1 MRGVANVHPMTAEM
15 ALQLGRALA
24 YLVRSGPHR
33 HRIVVGK
40 DTRLS
45 GYMLE
50 QAIASGIC
58 SMGVDVMLSGPL
70 PTPGIAFLT
79 ESMRAD
85 AGVVIS
91 ASHNPYQD
99 NGIKFFS
106 RDGFKLPDEL
116 ELQIERLVLDGDE
129 GDAGA
134 QDFRA
139 LRPTATRIGKAKR
152 IDDAIGRYVVFLK
165 SLFPK
170 DLTLDGLTVVVDC
183 AHGAAYHVAPAV
195 FEELGAKVIPIGV
208 KPDGTNI
215 NDGCGAIHPEG
226 MARAIQKHGADL
238 GLALDGDADRVI
250 LADEQGRVVDGDAI
264 MALVGRDL
272 IRQGTLAKR
281 TVVATVMSNL
291 GLERALAPVKG
302 RVVRTAVG
310 DRYVVEE
317 MRRSGYNFGGEQSG
331 HLIFLDHVTTGDGV
345 AAALNV
351 LAVMQREGRP
361 LSELARCFEPV
372 PQALVNVAVREKRPL
387 AELPAVA
394 RAIARGREG
403 ARGGGAR
410 PRPVLRDREQGPRAR
425 RGAGR
430 EADPRARRGDRGR
443 AAQGARVAPARSRG
457 RATRPGARFWVRFP
471 ACPLASASTSTTS
484 RRSASPAARST
495 PTRWPPR
502 CSRSSAAPTRSPSTC
517 ARTAGT
523 SRSGTS
529 RSCAAPSRPG
539 STSRWPRRRRW

>member
-1 MRGVANVHPMTAEM
+1 MSIRENETRHRRSPRANGAARAPAARNDARGLSVPATRRLFGTDGVRGVANIHPMTAEM

-24 YLVRSGPHR
+24 YIVRNGPHR

-50 QAIASGIC
+50 QAIASGIS
-58 SMGVDVMLSGPL
+58 SMGVDVMLCGPL

-106 RDGFKLPDEL
+106 REGFKLPDEM
-116 ELQIERLVLDGDE
+116 ELRIERLVLDAE
-129 GDAGA
+129 GDAGSE
-134 QDFRA
+134 DFRA

-165 SLFPK
+165 SLLPK

-195 FEELGAKVIPIGV
+195 FEELGAKVIPLGV

-215 NDGCGAIHPEG
+215 NDDCGAVHPEG
-226 MARAIQKHGADL
+226 MVRAIRRHGADL

-250 LADEQGRVVDGDAI
+250 LADEKGRIVDGDAI
-264 MALVGRDL
+264 MAVVGRDL
-272 IRQGTLAKR
+272 IRRGTLAKR

-291 GLERALAPVKG
+291 GLERALAGVRG
-302 RVVRTAVG
+302 RVVRTVVG

-351 LAVMQREGRP
+351 LAVMQREHKP
-361 LSELARCFEPV
+361 LSALARCFEPV
-372 PQALVNVAVREKRPL
+372 PQALVNVVVRDKRPL
-387 AELPAVA
+387 SDLPEVG
-394 RAIARGREG
+394 RAISSVERALGSDGR
-403 ARGGGAR
+403 
-410 PRPVLRDREQGPRAR
+410 VL
-425 RGAGR
+425 
-430 EADPRARRGDRGR
+430 
-443 AAQGARVAPARSRG
+443 
-457 RATRPGARFWVRFP
+457 VRF
-471 ACPLASASTSTTS
+471 
-484 RRSASPAARST
+484 
-495 PTRWPPR
+495 
-502 CSRSSAAPTRSPSTC
+502 
-517 ARTAGT
+517 
-523 SRSGTS
+523 SGTENKV
-529 RSCAAPSRPG
+529 RVLVEGPDAKRIRAHADLIAGEIRKAIG
-539 STSRWPRRRRW
+539 

>member
-1 MRGVANVHPMTAEM
+1 MPIDESPTMRSRRAIGANGAARARAPRNEARPAPAAAPALRRLFGTDGVRGVANVYPMTAEM

-24 YLVRSGPHR
+24 YIVRNGPHR

-106 RDGFKLPDEL
+106 REGFKLPDDMEVR
-116 ELQIERLVLDGDE
+116 IERLVLD
-129 GDAGA
+129 AA
-134 QDFRA
+134 QDADEEFRA

-195 FEELGAKVIPIGV
+195 FEELGAKVIPLGV
-208 KPDGTNI
+208 RPDGKNI
-215 NDGCGAIHPEG
+215 NDGCGAVHPEG

-250 LADEQGRVVDGDAI
+250 LADEKGRVVDGDAI
-264 MALVGRDL
+264 MAIVGRDL
-272 IRQGTLAKR
+272 LRRGTLAKR

-291 GLERALAPVKG
+291 GLERALADVRGK
-302 RVVRTAVG
+302 VVRTAVG
-310 DRYVVEE
+310 DRYVVDE
-317 MRRSGYNFGGEQSG
+317 MRRAGYNFGGEQSG

-361 LSELARCFEPV
+361 LSELARCFEPL

-387 AELPAVA
+387 SDLPEVG
-394 RAIARGREG
+394 RAIAAVEKALGADGR
-403 ARGGGAR
+403 
-410 PRPVLRDREQGPRAR
+410 VL
-425 RGAGR
+425 
-430 EADPRARRGDRGR
+430 
-443 AAQGARVAPARSRG
+443 
-457 RATRPGARFWVRFP
+457 VRF
-471 ACPLASASTSTTS
+471 
-484 RRSASPAARST
+484 
-495 PTRWPPR
+495 
-502 CSRSSAAPTRSPSTC
+502 
-517 ARTAGT
+517 
-523 SRSGTS
+523 SGTENKV
-529 RSCAAPSRPG
+529 RVLVEGPDAKRIRAQAELIAG
-539 STSRWPRRRRW
+539 ELKKAIG

>member
-1 MRGVANVHPMTAEM
+1 
-15 ALQLGRALA
+15 
-24 YLVRSGPHR
+24 
-33 HRIVVGK
+33 
-40 DTRLS
+40 
-45 GYMLE
+45 MLE

-106 RDGFKLPDEL
+106 RDGFKLPDEV
-116 ELQIERLVLDGDE
+116 ELRIEGLVLGE
-129 GDAGA
+129 AGVE
-134 QDFRA
+134 DFHL

-170 DLTLDGLTVVVDC
+170 DLTLDGLTLVVDC

-195 FEELGAKVIPIGV
+195 FEELGAKVIPLGV
-208 KPDGTNI
+208 RPDGKNI
-215 NDGCGAIHPEG
+215 NDACGAVHPEG
-226 MARAIQKHGADL
+226 MAKAIVKHGAQL

-250 LADEQGRVVDGDAI
+250 LADEKGRVVDGDAI
-264 MALVGRDL
+264 MAIVGRDL
-272 IRQGTLAKR
+272 IRQKTLAKR

-291 GLERALAPVKG
+291 GLERALAPAGGK
-302 RVVRTAVG
+302 VVRTAVG

-361 LSELARCFEPV
+361 LSELSRCFDPV
-372 PQALVNVAVREKRPL
+372 PQALVNVVVKEKRPL
-387 AELPAVA
+387 SELPEVT
-394 RAIARGREG
+394 RAIAAVEKALGADGRVLVRFSGTENKVRVLVEG
-403 ARGGGAR
+403 
-410 PRPVLRDREQGPRAR
+410 VDAR
-425 RGAGR
+425 RIRAHADDIAGELR
-430 EADPRARRGDRGR
+430 RALG
-443 AAQGARVAPARSRG
+443 
-457 RATRPGARFWVRFP
+457 
-471 ACPLASASTSTTS
+471 
-484 RRSASPAARST
+484 
-495 PTRWPPR
+495 
-502 CSRSSAAPTRSPSTC
+502 
-517 ARTAGT
+517 
-523 SRSGTS
+523 
-529 RSCAAPSRPG
+529 
-539 STSRWPRRRRW
+539 